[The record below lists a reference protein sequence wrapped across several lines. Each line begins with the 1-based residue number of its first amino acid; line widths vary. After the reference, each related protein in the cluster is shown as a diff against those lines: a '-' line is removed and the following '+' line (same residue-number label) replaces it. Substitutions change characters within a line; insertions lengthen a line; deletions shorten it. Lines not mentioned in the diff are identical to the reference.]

1 MFTQHIAES
10 GPMGRFVKMHSP
22 LSNIVCALAC
32 ALSSFSD
39 PDLFSSAFFG
49 TMMAHVIHGH
59 PDAPQFGFVIRS
71 DGSVL
76 VGAPNT
82 YTMEDVRNWWQ
93 QWYAWRSSGI
103 FDNVP
108 APETSSSSTAPYV
121 PDAKSNNDEKD
132 DKGSKEETPKT
143 NEKSKK
149 QNKKKKGKR

>member
-1 MFTQHIAES
+1 MLANHQISIKQPILFQ
-10 GPMGRFVKMHSP
+10 P
-22 LSNIVCALAC
+22 LSL
-32 ALSSFSD
+32 
-39 PDLFSSAFFG
+39 LFKSN
-49 TMMAHVIHGH
+49 HI
-59 PDAPQFGFVIRS
+59 P
-71 DGSVL
+71 
-76 VGAPNT
+76 T
-82 YTMEDVRNWWQ
+82 YLLNGCNGNWWQ

-149 QNKKKKGKR
+149 QNKKKKGKRW